1 MSADLFA
8 EFNTF
13 SSKPQSQQS
22 QQTGQPHPVT
32 QQQQKADPFD
42 FFTSSNASAQVNQPV
57 QAWPQSQNQSQ
68 RQSQTDSFG
77 GWGDFSSLSASQV
90 SQQQPRPPVP
100 ATAAEGDDDDGWGDF
115 EVAEVPPEPSRTPA
129 LEPSIAAPLPPA
141 NISAPP
147 TRTRVHRASTLD
159 LMTNSLVPVEGQS
172 DSRQPS
178 PSLLKSAVVQASK
191 PKQPKPKDPN
201 VLFDAEDSDV
211 EVDDDDDF
219 GEFEV
224 GETMFAQSS
233 QQPSKP
239 WQHQPKSPPWHNQP
253 KSPPWHNQPKSPP
266 WRNAPQPREQQ
277 SQVASLAS
285 LDLLSLEDP
294 PVTQPKRHVSHLSL
308 LSVASSTSTYPQAP
322 KSPSFSD
329 RNPFPGLALKTP
341 TSPNFPKEPANNPES
356 PTPVTAW
363 PAFGRTS
370 PKKEVQSQSKEA
382 ANPNDHWSPFE
393 DFSPMPGQQKNDID
407 SKEPPES
414 WDWDAVDGVE
424 TSSSKPAVKPM
435 ANTARKVQNA
445 NTSGSDATPP
455 TNIPPPS
462 VLLSIFPELLA
473 LANTS
478 LFKPAASQ
486 PTSIKDRIASDP
498 GTIAFLQGYLALAG
512 VAARIIAGRKLRWH
526 RDKFL
531 AQGMAISS
539 AGAKGMKLAGVDRA
553 QTAREDREAADV
565 VDVWKEHVGR
575 LRSAVAAARS
585 APGGQQLRVPD
596 LAENMAV
603 TTAKVVPTAPK
614 ACLVCGLK
622 RDERVGKVDFDVE
635 DSFGEWWVDH
645 WGHRA
650 CKNFW
655 TEHEKQLRQR

>member
-115 EVAEVPPEPSRTPA
+115 EVAEAPPEPSRTLA
-129 LEPSIAAPLPPA
+129 LEPPIAAPLPPA

-172 DSRQPS
+172 DPRQPS

-239 WQHQPKSPPWHNQP
+239 WQHQPKSPPWHNHP

-266 WRNAPQPREQQ
+266 WHNAPQPREQQ

-294 PVTQPKRHVSHLSL
+294 PATQPKRHVSHLSS

-363 PAFGRTS
+363 PALR
-370 PKKEVQSQSKEA
+370 PNISKE
-382 ANPNDHWSPFE
+382 
-393 DFSPMPGQQKNDID
+393 G
-407 SKEPPES
+407 EPPES

-498 GTIAFLQGYLALAG
+498 GTIAFLQGYLALPGSLHGLSQVANCAG
-512 VAARIIAGRKLRWH
+512 IVTS
-526 RDKFL
+526 FL
-531 AQGMAISS
+531 PKEWPFSS
-539 AGAKGMKLAGVDRA
+539 AGAKGMRLAGVDRA

-575 LRSAVAAARS
+575 LRSAVAAAKS

>member
-1 MSADLFA
+1 
-8 EFNTF
+8 
-13 SSKPQSQQS
+13 
-22 QQTGQPHPVT
+22 
-32 QQQQKADPFD
+32 
-42 FFTSSNASAQVNQPV
+42 
-57 QAWPQSQNQSQ
+57 
-68 RQSQTDSFG
+68 
-77 GWGDFSSLSASQV
+77 
-90 SQQQPRPPVP
+90 
-100 ATAAEGDDDDGWGDF
+100 
-115 EVAEVPPEPSRTPA
+115 
-129 LEPSIAAPLPPA
+129 
-141 NISAPP
+141 
-147 TRTRVHRASTLD
+147 
-159 LMTNSLVPVEGQS
+159 
-172 DSRQPS
+172 
-178 PSLLKSAVVQASK
+178 
-191 PKQPKPKDPN
+191 
-201 VLFDAEDSDV
+201 
-211 EVDDDDDF
+211 
-219 GEFEV
+219 
-224 GETMFAQSS
+224 
-233 QQPSKP
+233 
-239 WQHQPKSPPWHNQP
+239 
-253 KSPPWHNQPKSPP
+253 
-266 WRNAPQPREQQ
+266 
-277 SQVASLAS
+277 
-285 LDLLSLEDP
+285 
-294 PVTQPKRHVSHLSL
+294 
-308 LSVASSTSTYPQAP
+308 
-322 KSPSFSD
+322 
-329 RNPFPGLALKTP
+329 
-341 TSPNFPKEPANNPES
+341 
-356 PTPVTAW
+356 
-363 PAFGRTS
+363 
-370 PKKEVQSQSKEA
+370 
-382 ANPNDHWSPFE
+382 
-393 DFSPMPGQQKNDID
+393 MPGQQKNDID

-539 AGAKGMKLAGVDRA
+539 AGAKGMRLAGVDRA

-575 LRSAVAAARS
+575 LRSAVAAAKS

-635 DSFGEWWVDH
+635 DSFAP
-645 WGHRA
+645 RQ
-650 CKNFW
+650 W
-655 TEHEKQLRQR
+655 TLRLGKSHPTAVLCFPPTVFTFFIPPSPRTTPHLLPSHLTSHLLTITRSISNTTSLPPSPSSPSVTHLSAPSSPDTPLTPLLFASSLSQQSLRLAKSTPASNASLPPGRSRQAQATRQSLEPRNSESPAEHHLDCIFVLYLH